1 MRFLFI
7 ILLIPQFS
15 SSQNLLM
22 NGNFEEENI
31 CTEYIK
37 NCAPESWIS
46 TSLKS
51 DYYFDD
57 VKNSFEGQHFVGL
70 IFSARKPDFIR
81 SHLLCQLRPGSKY
94 KLGFAVRST
103 HGMDSIGIY
112 FSSDDI
118 LYRKKD
124 LRSDMPQVWVSPGVT
139 SGTIGEWQ
147 NFSAVYTAT
156 GGENFISI
164 GSFKKT
170 ENSFLGRP
178 DLGNDYYF
186 FIDMISL
193 APIDPHEKLC
203 DDAAKIKEEEYAIN
217 ERHGLLEKKVYVNSK
232 NPPPVLV
239 ASRTIIQRVDT
250 LVIPDILFA
259 VNSYEL
265 QNKAIE
271 LLDSLVISN
280 KNTHIDS
287 LVVEGH
293 TDSTGSNKLNE
304 KLSLNRAAAVTSY
317 LRKSLP
323 VPATT
328 RGWASQKPVAD
339 NRTSAGRQRNRR
351 VEMYL
356 YVRE

>member
-1 MRFLFI
+1 MRFVFI
-7 ILLIPQFS
+7 ILLSPLFS

-37 NCAPESWIS
+37 NCAPEGWIS

-70 IFSARKPDFIR
+70 IFSSRRPDFVR

-94 KLGFAVRST
+94 KLDFAIRST
-103 HGMDSIGIY
+103 HGLDSIGVY

-124 LRSDMPQVWVSPGVT
+124 IRSDMAQVWISPGVT
-139 SGTIGEWQ
+139 SGSVGEWQ

-156 GGENFISI
+156 GTENFISI
-164 GSFKKT
+164 GSYKKT

-178 DLGNDYYF
+178 DLGDDYYF

-193 APIDPHEKLC
+193 TPLDPHEKLC
-203 DDAAKIKEEEYAIN
+203 DDAAKIREEEYAIN
-217 ERHGLLEKKVYVNSK
+217 ERHGLLEKKVYVYSK
-232 NPPPVLV
+232 NPPPVLI
-239 ASRTIIQRVDT
+239 ASQTVIQRVDT

-259 VNSYEL
+259 VNSFEL
-265 QNKAIE
+265 QKKATE
-271 LLDSLVISN
+271 LLDSMVVSN
-280 KNTHIDS
+280 KNRHIDS

-293 TDSTGSNKLNE
+293 TDSTGSAKLNE
-304 KLSLNRAAAVTSY
+304 KLSQNRAAAVTSY
-317 LRKSLP
+317 LQKNFQTAI
-323 VPATT
+323 VT

-339 NRTSAGRQRNRR
+339 NRTSAGRQKNRR